1 MTRRRTLLVRDPP
14 PVVIEIRE
22 PSAHALSFAPVESI
36 DDPARREALLAASG
50 VDLAQRRW
58 TRFLRYATAA
68 LGLYVV
74 VRLLTGCAALEAAAP
89 GLAVA
94 HDVARAGCAILA
106 ASDGSS
112 ASVLAANQAMQR
124 QVLDAQ
130 AQAAIERGANKAE
143 IEALQASV
151 VVLSAAVRASAE
163 QIVRA
168 AGNGPAKLAPCP
180 ADPPAE
186 PKP

>member
-1 MTRRRTLLVRDPP
+1 MKRTLLVRDPP
-14 PVVIEIRE
+14 PVVIEVRE
-22 PSAHALSFAPVESI
+22 PSTHALSFVPVDTI

-50 VDLAQRRW
+50 VDLVQRRW
-58 TRFLRYATAA
+58 GRIFAWLGVAVA
-68 LGLYVV
+68 LWIALHLV
-74 VRLLTGCAALEAAAP
+74 GCAALEAAAP

-112 ASVLAANQAMQR
+112 ASVLEANQAMQR

-163 QIVRA
+163 QIVHA

-180 ADPPAE
+180 VDLPAE

>member
-1 MTRRRTLLVRDPP
+1 MKRTLLVRDPP

-22 PSAHALSFAPVESI
+22 PSTHALSFAPVDTI

-50 VDLAQRRW
+50 VDLVQRRW
-58 TRFLRYATAA
+58 TRIFAWLGVAVA
-68 LGLYVV
+68 LWIALHLV
-74 VRLLTGCAALEAAAP
+74 GCAALEAAAP

-112 ASVLAANQAMQR
+112 ASVLEANQAMQR

-130 AQAAIERGANKAE
+130 AQAAIEHGANKAE

-168 AGNGPAKLAPCP
+168 AGNGPAELAPCP
-180 ADPPAE
+180 VDLPAE

>member
-1 MTRRRTLLVRDPP
+1 MKRTLLVRDPP
-14 PVVIEIRE
+14 PVVIEVRE
-22 PSAHALSFAPVESI
+22 PSAHALSFAPVETI
-36 DDPARREALLAASG
+36 EDPRRHDRLAIEAANGRDLVQDRVTRAVCFGAVVLALLFVA
-50 VDLAQRRW
+50 RC
-58 TRFLRYATAA
+58 
-68 LGLYVV
+68 
-74 VRLLTGCAALEAAAP
+74 LLGCAALEAAAP